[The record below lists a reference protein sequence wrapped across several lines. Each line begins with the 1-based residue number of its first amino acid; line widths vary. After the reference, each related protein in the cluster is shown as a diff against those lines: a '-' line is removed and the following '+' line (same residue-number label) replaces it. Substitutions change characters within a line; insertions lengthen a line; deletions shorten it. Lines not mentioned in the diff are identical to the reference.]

1 MMAFKIVVLFL
12 CFDVLGAKS
21 LRPWARLAGV
31 SPWSFCFLLSCV
43 ALCCLVLPCVALCC
57 LVLSGVVIVVVVF
70 LCIVRHYF

>member
-12 CFDVLGAKS
+12 CFDVFGAKS

-43 ALCCLVLPCVALCC
+43 ALCCLVL
-57 LVLSGVVIVVVVF
+57 SGVVIVVVIF